1 MRDSCLLKDTG
12 ESLRGVYIH
21 GVFCAL
27 ALRPRAPFQSSANSA
42 HPSFRK
48 QILALLCPGLGFSG
62 HGHRASSPSAIL
74 KALSAFKYLI
84 MHNAVLCLIMHNA
97 VLCRRVVK
105 IVITIICKG
114 AWVLTSM
121 NRTQLWYAFHGAP
134 FGDLFGSLSPSTSSP
149 SMPQPHFS
157 LSLPPHPLRECPPR

>member
-42 HPSFRK
+42 HPSFKK

-74 KALSAFKYLI
+74 KAPSAFKYLS
-84 MHNAVLCLIMHNA
+84 MHNA

-105 IVITIICKG
+105 IVITIICKR
-114 AWVLTSM
+114 AWVLTSL
-121 NRTQLWYAFHGAP
+121 NRTQLSINAFACI
-134 FGDLFGSLSPSTSSP
+134 GSHSVSMSGHSELKDAYGVRNLSF
-149 SMPQPHFS
+149 QG
-157 LSLPPHPLRECPPR
+157 